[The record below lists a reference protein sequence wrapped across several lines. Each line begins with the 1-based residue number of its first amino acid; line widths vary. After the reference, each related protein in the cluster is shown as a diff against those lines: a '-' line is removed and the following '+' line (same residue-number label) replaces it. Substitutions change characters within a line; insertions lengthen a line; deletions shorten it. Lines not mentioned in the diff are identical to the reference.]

1 MSPVETPTGTRSGA
15 GLRAGVCDVPVI
27 SAVCDTVGEGAAT
40 LVTAP
45 FEWLATAMGQAAGT
59 LVEAVWSVIDTTTLV
74 DVRSPGYLA
83 VYNLLFGL
91 AVLLT
96 LVFFCFQVITGLVR
110 RDPTALSRAG
120 LGVAKAVLG
129 GFLAIT
135 LTGLLLEITDQL
147 AVGIVQAAGTSMAEL
162 GERVVLLTAALATVD
177 ATAAGMSV
185 VIVLVLSGL
194 AIVAAVAVWFSL
206 LIRKALLLV
215 AIVFA
220 PVALAGSSW
229 DATRGWLARWATF
242 VVALIVSKLV
252 LVVIFLVAVT
262 QVSSPIEGDL
272 ASISDPITGVALL
285 MLAAFAPYLSYK
297 MISFAGIDA
306 HQATASEQEAKG
318 AVLPRPAIMAGLG
331 GRTAAAILT
340 NRLGGSGRAA
350 QQQAARPGGGASAA
364 GAPDRASTSV
374 GPGGTAAA
382 APGPDG
388 ATQTGPAN
396 ERGSAGGGP
405 ATGNDASDERRP
417 GGTDRTGETGDGAAG
432 PDRPSHGEP
441 ADRHRGQPAP
451 GPAGWHPAGRN
462 PGDAAGPAGW
472 HPANRAEPARP
483 DAGIPAASDAS
494 DGGSSGSK
502 IPAAGPPAGRDPAP
516 QVLPDLSTGGEGSR

>member
-1 MSPVETPTGTRSGA
+1 MTPPPTPPFDGPG
-15 GLRAGVCDVPVI
+15 GRAGVCDVPVI
-27 SAVCDTVGEGAAT
+27 STVCDTVGEGAAA

-96 LVFFCFQVITGLVR
+96 LVFFCFQVITGLMR

-120 LGVAKAVLG
+120 LGVAKAILG
-129 GFLAIT
+129 GFLAVT
-135 LTGLLLEITDQL
+135 LTGLLLELTDQL

-162 GERVVLLTAALATVD
+162 GERVALLIAALATVD

-185 VIVLVLSGL
+185 VIVIVLSGL

-262 QVSSPIEGDL
+262 QISSPIEGDL

-297 MISFAGIDA
+297 MISFAGVDA

-331 GRTAAAILT
+331 SRTTAAILGS
-340 NRLGGSGRAA
+340 RLGGAAGRAA
-350 QQQAARPGGGASAA
+350 TQPARPGGGQAPA
-364 GAPDRASTSV
+364 GAPER
-374 GPGGTAAA
+374 AAA
-382 APGPDG
+382 SAGSGGAGRDPANAAQAAPSKDDSATAGGDRGSGAGAGGGRGRSQAPPPADTADDSGGGARAGDTADQDSGRAPGPAG
-388 ATQTGPAN
+388 WYPAG
-396 ERGSAGGGP
+396 R
-405 ATGNDASDERRP
+405 D
-417 GGTDRTGETGDGAAG
+417 
-432 PDRPSHGEP
+432 PDRG
-441 ADRHRGQPAP
+441 P
-451 GPAGWHPAGRN
+451 GPAGWHPASKA
-462 PGDAAGPAGW
+462 DAEPTPPSAGSPASGTAVAGSRRPTTPAPGPA
-472 HPANRAEPARP
+472 
-483 DAGIPAASDAS
+483 
-494 DGGSSGSK
+494 
-502 IPAAGPPAGRDPAP
+502 AGRDPAP
-516 QVLPDLSTGGEGSR
+516 PVLPDPSTDREDSR

>member
-1 MSPVETPTGTRSGA
+1 MTPAPTPAPFETGPDA
-15 GLRAGVCDVPVI
+15 RAGVCDVPVI
-27 SAVCDTVGEGAAT
+27 STVCDTVGEGAAS

-59 LVEAVWSVIDTTTLV
+59 LVESVWSVIDTTTLV

-96 LVFFCFQVITGLVR
+96 LVFFCFQVITGLMR
-110 RDPTALSRAG
+110 RDPTALSRAA

-129 GFLAIT
+129 GFLAVT

-185 VIVLVLSGL
+185 VIVIVLSGL

-262 QVSSPIEGDL
+262 QVNSPIDGDL

-297 MISFAGIDA
+297 MISFAGVDA

-318 AVLPRPAIMAGLG
+318 AILPRPSMMAGLG
-331 GRTAAAILT
+331 GRTTAAILGG
-340 NRLGGSGRAA
+340 RLGSGSTPGRAA
-350 QQQAARPGGGASAA
+350 AA
-364 GAPDRASTSV
+364 GARPSSQAPASGPASTAASPGSIAAGPEPASADQASPAKDEV
-374 GPGGTAAA
+374 GQAGS
-382 APGPDG
+382 D
-388 ATQTGPAN
+388 PAS
-396 ERGSAGGGP
+396 GSKAGGGRRRGP
-405 ATGNDASDERRP
+405 AASPAGATGVSGEPDAAGA
-417 GGTDRTGETGDGAAG
+417 GGTRED
-432 PDRPSHGEP
+432 PDRVPGP
-441 ADRHRGQPAP
+441 AGWYPAGRDPGAP
-451 GPAGWHPAGRN
+451 GPAGWHPA
-462 PGDAAGPAGW
+462 AKAG
-472 HPANRAEPARP
+472 AEPARP
-483 DAGIPAASDAS
+483 GAATAASGDLEGTSRRTNRPAL
-494 DGGSSGSK
+494 GS
-502 IPAAGPPAGRDPAP
+502 PAGHDPAP
-516 QVLPDLSTGGEGSR
+516 PVLPDSVADGEDSR

>member
-1 MSPVETPTGTRSGA
+1 MSPSPTTPVPFEPGPGV
-15 GLRAGVCDVPVI
+15 RAGVCDVPVI
-27 SAVCDTVGEGAAT
+27 STVCDTVGEGAAT

-45 FEWLATAMGQAAGT
+45 FEWLATAMGQAAGA
-59 LVEAVWSVIDTTTLV
+59 LVEAMWSVIDTTTLV

-96 LVFFCFQVITGLVR
+96 LVFFCFQLITGLIR

-147 AVGIVQAAGTSMAEL
+147 AVGIVQAAGTTMGEL
-162 GERVVLLTAALATVD
+162 GERIVLLTAVLATTD

-185 VIVLVLSGL
+185 VIVIVLSGL
-194 AIVAAVAVWFSL
+194 AIVASVAVWFSL

-262 QVSSPIEGDL
+262 QISAPINSDL

-285 MLAAFAPYLSYK
+285 ALAAFAPYLSYK
-297 MISFAGIDA
+297 MISFAGVDA
-306 HQATASEQEAKG
+306 QQATASEQEAKG
-318 AVLPRPAIMAGLG
+318 AVLPRPAMMAGLG
-331 GRTAAAILT
+331 GRTAAAVLS
-340 NRLGGSGRAA
+340 NRLSGAGAAGHAVAQTARRTGQPSAGSPASATAATSGSGDPAAGRQESGKPSISEPERGAGSGGGRQGGHAATGGSGG
-350 QQQAARPGGGASAA
+350 PG
-364 GAPDRASTSV
+364 STS
-374 GPGGTAAA
+374 A
-382 APGPDG
+382 
-388 ATQTGPAN
+388 
-396 ERGSAGGGP
+396 
-405 ATGNDASDERRP
+405 
-417 GGTDRTGETGDGAAG
+417 
-432 PDRPSHGEP
+432 GEP
-441 ADRHRGQPAP
+441 GRRESGPAP
-451 GPAGWHPAGRN
+451 GPAGWYPAGHDPEQG
-462 PGDAAGPAGW
+462 PGPVGW
-472 HPANRAEPARP
+472 HPASKPGTAPSQRRGGAVSGS
-483 DAGIPAASDAS
+483 DAGSSRTSAAPS
-494 DGGSSGSK
+494 
-502 IPAAGPPAGRDPAP
+502 GPPAGRAPAP
-516 QVLPDLSTGGEGSR
+516 PVLPDPPTDRDGSG